1 MDKYESEHNKTI
13 ERYAMLIKQLF
24 GIALNEFA
32 QVASIVEDDYSGNE
46 MFNFDDY
53 PQTMATVAK
62 IVNTLANNM
71 NVSVVNGC
79 KAVWD
84 ISNKKNNA
92 LVESLFKGKDL
103 TDEQKIRYFQNN
115 EPALKAF
122 TERKHNGL
130 RLSDRVWN
138 IVGGYKNDIETALSV
153 SIEQGKSAHDLA
165 KEVQQYLNEPDK
177 LFRRVRDEFGEL
189 QLSKNA
195 KSYHPG
201 AGVYRSSYKNALR
214 LARTEIN
221 MAYRTA
227 DFTRYQQLDFIVGI
241 EIKTSGNHPEHD
253 ICDQLSGRYP
263 KDFKFVGWHPNCR
276 CYQKT
281 ILKTEE
287 EMERDEERMRKGQEP
302 IANSENSVND
312 VPDGFKG
319 WVEDNEDKIKKAKS
333 KPYFVT
339 DNPKYTVD
347 KPVELTPEQRREN
360 TLRKA
365 KERHAARTQ
374 EQVNAIKAEW
384 NDRQYINS
392 ARVSLAKEDMP
403 TPYPETASPETK
415 LSWLKNSILDMSKS
429 DAKMY
434 DANVKFF
441 DYYEYYGFS
450 SNAILKKLGNWIS
463 YFTSDERKAVQKNI
477 SSHLDAVKKYDVTKI
492 PKAWRTEYVS
502 AISELNKAKN
512 DVDIHTHLEHAY
524 NIIKYVDADNIDKKY
539 VSLKMPYD
547 IFTLI
552 KDKANKNDVKT
563 FFDKQTRYTPY
574 LRVKGVEGMY
584 RSDYNLVEIDFTLPR
599 YRYEESIMRIIY
611 HEYGHADDYAR
622 SLSSNKKVVA
632 AFKKIREQYKVFNF
646 DNYKAKVGTYIRDN
660 NITSNTIGWEMLGAY
675 TDIVQA
681 VNPRHTF
688 YLSGHTIAYYNT
700 VKSQIQEF
708 IAHLSEM
715 NYLGNGVIKYIDP
728 KMWSIMNDLCKE
740 IYK

>member
-32 QVASIVEDDYSGNE
+32 QVASIVEGDYSGNE

-84 ISNKKNNA
+84 ISNMKNNA

-165 KEVQQYLNEPDK
+165 KEVQQYLNKPDK

-195 KSYHPG
+195 QNYHPG

-227 DFTRYQQLDFIVGI
+227 DFTRYQQFDFIVGI

-253 ICDQLSGRYP
+253 ICDQLAGRYP

-276 CYQKT
+276 CYQTT
-281 ILKTEE
+281 ILKTED
-287 EMERDEERMRKGQEP
+287 EMDKDEERMRRGQEP
-302 IANSENSVND
+302 IANSKNTIKD
-312 VPDGFKG
+312 VPDEFKK
-319 WVEDNEDKIKKAKS
+319 WVEDNEEKIKRAKN

-339 DNPKYTVD
+339 DNQKYMPKIKGDLLETEGNNLIQSLDERSISRGGLNKIHSTILNKD
-347 KPVELTPEQRREN
+347 KPHTAIKQEYKNADELKETLLNIDKGNQEKWFPRGFTELNTYTNENGSTDLKGTISLSKERLQMCESAFSKIGRNLSSKISYDEADSLATLWHEIVHNRCKFGDLENVSVMHKPYIELITEFIARN
-360 TLRKA
+360 TLPQFYK
-365 KERHAARTQ
+365 KLGVVNIPFPILTEERPLSG
-374 EQVNAIKAEW
+374 
-384 NDRQYINS
+384 NDKMVRNFVYIISQLN
-392 ARVSLAKEDMP
+392 LN
-403 TPYPETASPETK
+403 
-415 LSWLKNSILDMSKS
+415 KNSILAS
-429 DAKMY
+429 AK
-434 DANVKFF
+434 
-441 DYYEYYGFS
+441 EYYFNGDITKQHTTAYRILC
-450 SNAILKKLGNWIS
+450 SNGLDKYKKSNGQSLSKTEIENLIDLCI
-463 YFTSDERKAVQKNI
+463 FNSDK
-477 SSHLDAVKKYDVTKI
+477 
-492 PKAWRTEYVS
+492 
-502 AISELNKAKN
+502 
-512 DVDIHTHLEHAY
+512 
-524 NIIKYVDADNIDKKY
+524 
-539 VSLKMPYD
+539 
-547 IFTLI
+547 
-552 KDKANKNDVKT
+552 
-563 FFDKQTRYTPY
+563 
-574 LRVKGVEGMY
+574 
-584 RSDYNLVEIDFTLPR
+584 VEID
-599 YRYEESIMRIIY
+599 
-611 HEYGHADDYAR
+611 
-622 SLSSNKKVVA
+622 
-632 AFKKIREQYKVFNF
+632 
-646 DNYKAKVGTYIRDN
+646 
-660 NITSNTIGWEMLGAY
+660 
-675 TDIVQA
+675 
-681 VNPRHTF
+681 
-688 YLSGHTIAYYNT
+688 
-700 VKSQIQEF
+700 
-708 IAHLSEM
+708 
-715 NYLGNGVIKYIDP
+715 NYLKT
-728 KMWSIMNDLCKE
+728 
-740 IYK
+740 IY

>member
-32 QVASIVEDDYSGNE
+32 QVASIVEGDYSGNE

-84 ISNKKNNA
+84 ISNMKNNA

-227 DFTRYQQLDFIVGI
+227 DFTRYQQFDFVVGI

-253 ICDQLSGRYP
+253 ICDQLQGRYP

-287 EMERDEERMRKGQEP
+287 EMERDEERMRKGGKP
-302 IANSENSVND
+302 LATSENTVID
-312 VPDGFKG
+312 VPQDFKE
-319 WVEDNEDKIKKAKS
+319 WVYNNEIKIEKSKSTPYFVKDNIKTVKEIMNTPKTIRNLSKTIEKYELSPFYGVTAKTYKLEIEKAMNELFRNNDFGMLIKSENLNAVLHSHFKNQFETGKSGGVLYSHSTIGKIEVRDKYGTLNSRLKRSHEMFGISDTDDKSLNEKQLKRNEYEKYGLLLNHDKSAENLYTKDTPPDCGYGTIEVRFKKDKVKTTWTPQDSLCSITQPSLTSDPKASSWDDIYNLFEYYKYHKKMPTDYNSYFSENLISSYLELQYHGNLTIDCIDSILFPYRPHNATDMEIIKIAKS
-333 KPYFVT
+333 KGI
-339 DNPKYTVD
+339 TVYYR
-347 KPVELTPEQRREN
+347 LN
-360 TLRKA
+360 GL
-365 KERHAARTQ
+365 
-374 EQVNAIKAEW
+374 
-384 NDRQYINS
+384 
-392 ARVSLAKEDMP
+392 L
-403 TPYPETASPETK
+403 
-415 LSWLKNSILDMSKS
+415 SIL
-429 DAKMY
+429 
-434 DANVKFF
+434 
-441 DYYEYYGFS
+441 
-450 SNAILKKLGNWIS
+450 
-463 YFTSDERKAVQKNI
+463 
-477 SSHLDAVKKYDVTKI
+477 
-492 PKAWRTEYVS
+492 
-502 AISELNKAKN
+502 
-512 DVDIHTHLEHAY
+512 
-524 NIIKYVDADNIDKKY
+524 
-539 VSLKMPYD
+539 
-547 IFTLI
+547 
-552 KDKANKNDVKT
+552 
-563 FFDKQTRYTPY
+563 
-574 LRVKGVEGMY
+574 
-584 RSDYNLVEIDFTLPR
+584 
-599 YRYEESIMRIIY
+599 
-611 HEYGHADDYAR
+611 
-622 SLSSNKKVVA
+622 
-632 AFKKIREQYKVFNF
+632 
-646 DNYKAKVGTYIRDN
+646 
-660 NITSNTIGWEMLGAY
+660 
-675 TDIVQA
+675 
-681 VNPRHTF
+681 
-688 YLSGHTIAYYNT
+688 
-700 VKSQIQEF
+700 
-708 IAHLSEM
+708 
-715 NYLGNGVIKYIDP
+715 
-728 KMWSIMNDLCKE
+728 
-740 IYK
+740 

>member
-32 QVASIVEDDYSGNE
+32 QVASIVEGDYSGNE

-53 PQTMATVAK
+53 PQTKATVAK

-115 EPALKAF
+115 EPALNAF

-253 ICDQLSGRYP
+253 ICDQLAGRYP

-302 IANSENSVND
+302 TANSKNSVND
-312 VPDGFKG
+312 VPDEFKE
-319 WVEDNEDKIKKAKS
+319 WMADNSERIKRAKHL
-333 KPYFVT
+333 PYFIM
-339 DNPKYTVD
+339 DNQTYTQDYDVF
-347 KPVELTPEQRREN
+347 
-360 TLRKA
+360 A
-365 KERHAARTQ
+365 G
-374 EQVNAIKAEW
+374 
-384 NDRQYINS
+384 S
-392 ARVSLAKEDMP
+392 VSD
-403 TPYPETASPETK
+403 S
-415 LSWLKNSILDMSKS
+415 
-429 DAKMY
+429 
-434 DANVKFF
+434 
-441 DYYEYYGFS
+441 
-450 SNAILKKLGNWIS
+450 KKLTDKLQSTEKYLGN
-463 YFTSDERKAVQKNI
+463 
-477 SSHLDAVKKYDVTKI
+477 
-492 PKAWRTEYVS
+492 
-502 AISELNKAKN
+502 
-512 DVDIHTHLEHAY
+512 
-524 NIIKYVDADNIDKKY
+524 
-539 VSLKMPYD
+539 
-547 IFTLI
+547 
-552 KDKANKNDVKT
+552 KANKEVGYVYNIKGNLVFKQGGSYDRINFDDAQMKQMNDCVLTHNHTSGHNYKSDNILSIGSSFSYKDVET
-563 FFDKQTRYTPY
+563 A
-574 LRVKGVEGMY
+574 VKG
-584 RSDYNLVEIDFTLPR
+584 NLAEIRAVTPHYTFSLKRPSTGWDSEMLRQYTLVR
-599 YRYEESIMRIIY
+599 NRII
-611 HEYGHADDYAR
+611 EYYDAKELPENRKD
-622 SLSSNKKVVA
+622 
-632 AFKKIREQYKVFNF
+632 IF
-646 DNYKAKVGTYIRDN
+646 DMI
-660 NITSNTIGWEMLGAY
+660 
-675 TDIVQA
+675 
-681 VNPRHTF
+681 
-688 YLSGHTIAYYNT
+688 
-700 VKSQIQEF
+700 
-708 IAHLSEM
+708 IAHLVMKE
-715 NYLGNGVIKYIDP
+715 LK
-728 KMWSIMNDLCKE
+728 KIMRLDYTKHK
-740 IYK
+740 ITSV